1 MSVLEK
7 QFNQHFEVISSR
19 RFREGAGL
27 GNEVPFFI
35 STFPAEKQNE
45 ASMLIDKL
53 EKRLNLDGIPVM
65 TIHLFQLCVKL
76 LEDDGVLDEYLK
88 HELKTDKKKFQQD
101 LNADLDVENK
111 LTPAISKQ
119 ISELEGSLLFITGV
133 GEAYPL
139 IRTHTILTNLQNL
152 GRIQPTI
159 LFFPGLYTH
168 KSSTGSALD
177 LFGKLN
183 EDRYYR
189 AFQLN
194 DYQLLSEQQ
203 TQN

>member
-1 MSVLEK
+1 MSALET
-7 QFNQHFEVISSR
+7 QFNKHFEVLCSPS
-19 RFREGAGL
+19 FLEGTGL

-35 STFPAEKQNE
+35 STFQPGDQNE
-45 ASMLIDKL
+45 ASKLIIKL
-53 EKRLNLDGIPVM
+53 QERLKLDGIPVM
-65 TIHLFQLCVKL
+65 IINLFKLIINL
-76 LEDDGVLDEYLK
+76 LENDGVLDDFLEY
-88 HELKTDKKKFQQD
+88 EIKTEKNRFLQD
-101 LNADLDVENK
+101 LIADLDVEKK

-133 GEAYPL
+133 GAAYPL

-152 GRIQPTI
+152 GRKEPTI

-168 KSSTGSALD
+168 KDGAGSALD

-189 AFQLN
+189 AFHLN
-194 DYQLLSEQQ
+194 DYQI
-203 TQN
+203 